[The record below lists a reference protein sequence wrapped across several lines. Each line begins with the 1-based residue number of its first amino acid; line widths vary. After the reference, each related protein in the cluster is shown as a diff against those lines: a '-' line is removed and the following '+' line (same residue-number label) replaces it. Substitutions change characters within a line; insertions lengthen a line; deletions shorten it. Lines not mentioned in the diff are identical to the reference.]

1 MAEGETKRDLQAGVP
16 IEAFDKT
23 PLVAGTVGDDE
34 VLLVRTSH
42 GFHAVGAK
50 CTHKGAPLAKGL
62 LVGETIRC
70 PWHHACFDLRDGAAI
85 AAPAFQDLGRWTVE
99 ERDGLIFAGQRLAG
113 AEMPTGPQP
122 DDRIVIVGAGAAG
135 AAAADALAALG
146 CGRRVTLIGNEAEAP
161 YDRTMLTKHF
171 LAGTAGEDELPIAI
185 DDLARR
191 GVEVRLAATV
201 VAIEPEAK
209 CVRLAD
215 GTTLPYAKLI
225 LATGAEPRRLTVP
238 GAELPHVRVLRSA
251 ADARA
256 LIAAAAE
263 ARHIVI
269 AGSGFIAMEAAAALR
284 DRKLDVTVVSPDHHP
299 FARTLGTAV
308 AEAIMAV
315 HRERG
320 TAFRLGATIT
330 RILADRVVLDD
341 GTVLPADLVLAGVG
355 VEPRTALAEAAGLEI
370 ADGVVVDE
378 RLRTRNRDIYAV
390 GDIARWPD
398 PHSGASIR
406 VEHWT
411 VAQRQGQIAAANA
424 IGHSLR
430 YDAVPFFWT
439 MHFDYSVRMVGHA
452 GPEDAVAVDGDA
464 ARKSAVLHF
473 THDGRETAVATVEQ
487 DVACLQAA
495 LDMERRLGHP
505 STTLPKL

>member
-1 MAEGETKRDLQAGVP
+1 MAGGEIHRDLRDGVP
-16 IEAFDKT
+16 IEAFEKT
-23 PLVAGTVGDDE
+23 PLLAGTVGDDE

-62 LVGETIRC
+62 LVGDTIRC
-70 PWHHACFDLRDGAAI
+70 PWHHACFDVRNGAAI
-85 AAPAFQDLGRWTVE
+85 AAPAFLNLSRWQVE
-99 ERDGLIFAGQRLAG
+99 ERDGRIFAERRLART
-113 AEMPTGPQP
+113 ETPTGPQS
-122 DDRIVIVGAGAAG
+122 DGRIVIVGAGAAG

-146 CGRRVTLIGNEAEAP
+146 CGERVTMIGNEAEAP

-171 LAGTAGEDELPIAI
+171 LAGTAGEDELPIAV

-201 VAIEPEAK
+201 IAIEREAK

-215 GTTLPYAKLI
+215 GTTLSYTKLI
-225 LATGAEPRRLTVP
+225 LATGAEPKRLTVP

-256 LIAAAAE
+256 LIAAAAQ
-263 ARHIVI
+263 AKHIVI
-269 AGSGFIAMEAAAALR
+269 VGSGFIAMEAAAALR
-284 DRKLDVTVVSPDHHP
+284 DRDLDVTIVSPDSHP

-330 RILADRVVLDD
+330 RIRPDSVMLDD

-355 VEPRTALAEAAGLEI
+355 VEPRIGLAEAAGLEV

-378 RLRTRNRDIYAV
+378 RLRTRDRDIYAV

-411 VAQRQGQIAAANA
+411 VAQRQGQVAAANA
-424 IGHSLR
+424 VGHCLR

-439 MHFDYSVRMVGHA
+439 MHFDYSVRLVGHA

-464 ARKSAVLHF
+464 ARKSAVLRFAH
-473 THDGRETAVATVEQ
+473 HGRETAVATVEQ
-487 DVACLQAA
+487 DLACLQAE
-495 LDMERRLGHP
+495 LDMERRLGRP
-505 STTLPKL
+505 AATLPEL